1 MKSYANPAA
10 RLLVAVLTLT
20 ACASTLPAQHARH
33 ARHAGTRKIA
43 RATKA
48 QSASASQISFASGTS
63 ALDIPFELYA
73 NVIFVQVRVNESAPL
88 AFIFDT
94 GAGINVLNASR
105 AADVRLASADI
116 GVNARGTGG
125 MVAGS
130 LATGAEI
137 TLPGV
142 SARAQRIAVLPLQ
155 SLEPR
160 VGRHVDGILGYDFI
174 KEFVTEIDY
183 ERKLISLHDP
193 RTYRRATRGAFVPF
207 DVRGGTPYV
216 NMTINL
222 TNADRVSGEFE
233 IDTGSD
239 SALGIYDYFA
249 KANALRRRLPR
260 LGSPQVGEGVGGE
273 TSHVEA
279 RVKSFSLGRFQIKNP
294 VVELSEDDKAEGGA
308 RPEYDGMIGTEVF
321 RRFHLVIDYSRRQLI
336 LEPNRFFGEPY
347 ETDMSG
353 VDLIA
358 EGEDFRAFRVA
369 GVTPATPGSE
379 AGVRAGDVLT
389 EIDGRAAS
397 LFTLDEI
404 TQTFARAGR
413 VCALTLRRGGETL
426 HASLK
431 LRRMI

>member
-1 MKSYANPAA
+1 MKSYANTAT
-10 RLLVAVLTLT
+10 RILVAILTLI
-20 ACASTLPAQHARH
+20 ACASPLAAQHARR
-33 ARHAGTRKIA
+33 ARHAGVKKIA
-43 RATKA
+43 GATKA
-48 QSASASQISFASGTS
+48 QSAGASRISFASGTS
-63 ALDIPFELYA
+63 ARDIPFELYA

-88 AFIFDT
+88 SFIFDT

-105 AADVRLASADI
+105 AADLHLTRAGV

-125 MVAGS
+125 TVAGS

-137 TLPGV
+137 SLPGV

-193 RTYRRATRGAFVPF
+193 RSYRRAMRGAFLPF

-216 NMTINL
+216 NTTINL
-222 TNADRVSGEFE
+222 TNTDRVSGEFE

-239 SALGIYDYFA
+239 SALGIYDHFA
-249 KANALRRRLPR
+249 RAHALRRRLPR
-260 LGSPQVGEGVGGE
+260 LSSPQVGEGVGGE
-273 TSHVEA
+273 TSNVEA
-279 RVKSFSLGRFQIKNP
+279 RVKSFQFGRFQIKNP
-294 VVELSEDDKAEGGA
+294 VVDLSEDDKEERGA

-321 RRFHLVIDYSRRQLI
+321 RRFHVRIDYSRRQLL

-353 VDLIA
+353 IDLIA

-369 GVTPATPGSE
+369 GVTPKTPASE
-379 AGVRAGDVLT
+379 AGVRAGDLVT

-397 LFTLDEI
+397 SFTLDEI
-404 TQTFARAGR
+404 TQMFTRAGR
-413 VCALTLRRGGETL
+413 VYALTLRRGGETL
-426 HASLK
+426 RVSIK